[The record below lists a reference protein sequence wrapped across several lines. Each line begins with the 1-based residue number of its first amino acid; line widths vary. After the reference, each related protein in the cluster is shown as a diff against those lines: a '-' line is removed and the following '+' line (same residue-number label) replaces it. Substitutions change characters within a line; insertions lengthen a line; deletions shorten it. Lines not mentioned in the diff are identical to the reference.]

1 MEKVTVNYQ
10 RLISYVEE
18 IMVLNHSSASALVVI
33 KDNEIVL
40 EHYGGYHSNLVSS
53 VPITEASKF
62 NIASARKSYLGLAV
76 AFALYEKKIKSI
88 DDYAVDYF
96 DGYDKE
102 LLANTTIRHLVTHS
116 HGLHLKDDGTLF
128 REFDAGKGWAYRG
141 INVLMMTDLINKLYG
156 KSFPE
161 LLRVRVFLPLGLYE
175 TAWYTNPND
184 ELVKVIDNP
193 NEAANFKIGST
204 NDGSDSNLHT
214 TAREFALWGNL
225 HLNEGFLNGK
235 QIVPKEVIQLATKV
249 QSPNYNDIEIPLNGL
264 FWYVQDTPSL
274 KSEIGERVPKG
285 SYQIL
290 GITGPTLLV
299 IPKHNLVVAKM
310 YNKRYNYGGDN
321 YLHYLREFSNIVAD
335 TFN

>member
-1 MEKVTVNYQ
+1 MA
-10 RLISYVEE
+10 
-18 IMVLNHSSASALVVI
+18 LNHSSASALVVI

-40 EHYGGYHSNLVSS
+40 EHYGGYNSNLVSS
-53 VPITEASKF
+53 VPITETSKF
-62 NIASARKSYLGLAV
+62 NVASARKSYLGLAV
-76 AFALYEKKIKSI
+76 AFALYEKKIKCI

-96 DGYDKE
+96 DTYDKE

-116 HGLHLKDDGTLF
+116 HGLHQKNNGTLF

-141 INVLMMTDLINKLYG
+141 INILMMTELINKLYG
-156 KSFPE
+156 ISFPE
-161 LLRVRVFLPLGLYE
+161 LLRERVFLPLGLYE
-175 TAWYTNPND
+175 TAWYTSPND
-184 ELVKVIDNP
+184 ELVKVIDNI
-193 NEAANFKIGST
+193 NEAANFNIGST
-204 NDGSDSNLHT
+204 NDGRESNLHT

-249 QSPNYNDIEIPLNGL
+249 QSPNYADKKTPLNGL

>member
-1 MEKVTVNYQ
+1 MEKLAVNYQ

-18 IMVLNHSSASALVVI
+18 IRTLNHSSASALVVI
-33 KDNEIVL
+33 KENEIVL
-40 EHYGGYHSNLVSS
+40 EHYGGYHSNFVSS
-53 VPITEASKF
+53 APIKEASKF
-62 NIASARKSYLGLAV
+62 NVASARKSYLGLAV

-102 LLANTTIRHLVTHS
+102 LLANTTIRNLVTHS
-116 HGLHLKDDGTLF
+116 HGLHQKDDGTLF
-128 REFDAGKGWAYRG
+128 REFDAGKRWAYRG
-141 INVLMMTDLINKLYG
+141 INIIMMTELINKLYG
-156 KSFPE
+156 MSFPD
-161 LLRVRVFLPLGLYE
+161 LLKERVFQPLGLTE
-175 TAWYTNPND
+175 TAWYTSPND
-184 ELVKVIDNP
+184 ELVRVIDNP
-193 NEAANFKIGST
+193 NEAAKFKIGSI
-204 NDGSDSNLHT
+204 NDGSESNLHT

-235 QIVPKEVIQLATKV
+235 QIVPKEVIQFATKV
-249 QSPNYNDIEIPLNGL
+249 QSPNYDDKEIPLNGL
-264 FWYVQDTPSL
+264 FWYVQETPSL

-321 YLHYLREFSNIVAD
+321 YLHYLREFSNLVTD
-335 TFN
+335 TFH

>member
-1 MEKVTVNYQ
+1 MTVNYQ

>member
-1 MEKVTVNYQ
+1 MAVNYQ

-18 IMVLNHSSASALVVI
+18 IKELNHSSASALVVI

-40 EHYGGYHSNLVSS
+40 EQYSGYHSNLVSS
-53 VPITEASKF
+53 APITEASKF
-62 NIASARKSYLGLAV
+62 NVASARKSYLGLAV

-96 DGYDKE
+96 DEYDKA

-116 HGLHLKDDGTLF
+116 HGIHQKNDGTLF
-128 REFDAGKGWAYRG
+128 REFNAGKGWAYRG
-141 INVLMMTDLINKLYG
+141 INVLMMTELINRLYG
-156 KSFPE
+156 KSYPE
-161 LLRVRVFLPLGLYE
+161 LLRERVFLPLDLYD
-175 TAWYTNPND
+175 TAWYTNPKK

-193 NEAANFKIGST
+193 NKAATYSLGST

-225 HLNEGFLNGK
+225 HLNKGFLNGK
-235 QIVPKEVIQLATKV
+235 QIVPKEVIRLATKV
-249 QSPNYNDIEIPLNGL
+249 QSPNYKDKKTPLNGL
-264 FWYVQDTPSL
+264 FWYVQDTPSH
-274 KSEIGERVPKG
+274 KSEIGERVPKN

-299 IPKHNLVVAKM
+299 IPKYNLVVAKM

>member
-1 MEKVTVNYQ
+1 MAENYQ

-18 IMVLNHSSASALVVI
+18 IMELNHSSASSLVVI
-33 KDNEIVL
+33 KENEIIL
-40 EHYGGYHSNLVSS
+40 EQYCGYHSNSVSS
-53 VPITEASKF
+53 TPITETSEF
-62 NIASARKSYLGLAV
+62 NVASARKSYLGLAV
-76 AFALYEKKIKSI
+76 AFALYENKIKSL
-88 DDYAVDYF
+88 DDYAIDYF
-96 DGYDKE
+96 DEYDKE

-116 HGLHLKDDGTLF
+116 HGLHQKDDGTLF
-128 REFDAGKGWAYRG
+128 REFDLGKGWAYRG
-141 INVLMMTDLINKLYG
+141 INVLMMTELIKRLYG

-161 LLRVRVFLPLGLYE
+161 LLKERVFLPLGIKE
-175 TAWYTNPND
+175 TAWYTKPN
-184 ELVKVIDNP
+184 EKLVQVIDSP
-193 NEAANFKIGST
+193 NEVATFKLGST
-204 NDGSDSNLHT
+204 DDGSDSNLHT

-225 HLNEGFLNGK
+225 HLNNGFVNGK
-235 QIVPKEVIQLATKV
+235 QIVPKKVIRLATQV
-249 QSPNYNDIEIPLNGL
+249 QNPIYKDKDTPQNGL

-274 KSEIGERVPKG
+274 KSEIGERVPEG

-335 TFN
+335 IFK

>member
-1 MEKVTVNYQ
+1 MEKVAVNYQ

-18 IMVLNHSSASALVVI
+18 IMALNHSSASALVVI
-33 KDNEIVL
+33 KDNKIVL

-62 NIASARKSYLGLAV
+62 NVASARKSYLGLAV

-161 LLRVRVFLPLGLYE
+161 LLRERVFLPLGLYE

-193 NEAANFKIGST
+193 DEAANFKIGST

-249 QSPNYNDIEIPLNGL
+249 QSPNYNDKEKPLNGL

-274 KSEIGERVPKG
+274 KSEIGERVPEG

-290 GITGPTLLV
+290 GVTGPTLLV